1 MARPSRTMSS
11 AIDLPITPMLDM
23 TFQLLAFFI
32 LSFNPMS
39 AVEGQLQFTLPVS
52 PGGRLE
58 PVELPPEPPT
68 TEPGKLTAPLTV
80 VVKTVR
86 DGVNDGNISA
96 LILQTLEGELAVPDL
111 EALRAAL
118 QSKREESAGQLK
130 IAAET
135 RLKYACLIDVMDTCL
150 KSGFQN
156 VGFAA
161 PPDLGVH

>member
-32 LSFNPMS
+32 LTFSPMS
-39 AVEGQLQFTLPVS
+39 AVEGQLQFSLPAS
-52 PGGRLE
+52 PAGRLE
-58 PVELPPEPPT
+58 PLEQPPVPPA
-68 TEPGKLTAPLTV
+68 TEPGTLTAPLTV

-86 DGVNDGNISA
+86 DGVHDGNISA
-96 LILQTLEGELAVPDL
+96 LILQTLEGEIAVPDL
-111 EALRAAL
+111 AALRAVL

>member
-1 MARPSRTMSS
+1 MARPSSGIS
-11 AIDLPITPMLDM
+11 GSVDLPITPMLDM

-39 AVEGQLQFTLPVS
+39 AIEGKLEFSLPAN

-58 PVELPPEPPT
+58 PLELPPEPPT
-68 TEPGKLTAPLTV
+68 EPPGALTAPLTL

-96 LILQTLEGELAVPDL
+96 LVVQTLEGELAVPNLD
-111 EALRAAL
+111 ALRVAL
-118 QSKREESAGQLK
+118 QNKREESAGQIK
-130 IAAET
+130 IAAES

-150 KSGFQN
+150 KAGFQN
-156 VGFAA
+156 VGFSA
-161 PPDLGVH
+161 PPDLGAN